1 MSVKDLSVLT
11 LNCWGLYLVAKQR
24 KIRLRAIADALSNEN
39 HDIITLQE
47 IWMLEDFEYLKTKVK
62 HVLPFANYYYSGALG
77 SGLAILSRF
86 PIVSTSYFRYTL
98 AGRPLKIFHGDYYV
112 GKGCA
117 SACINHPDIGIIEVF
132 TTHLHAGYGDVDEY
146 EGHRVT
152 ESWELSNLLRASAA
166 QGRQVIATGDFNSI
180 PTSYNYAL
188 LKKHAFMTD
197 AWLEVHSKRLS
208 QTGLDPGHRS
218 PLECIQHLGI
228 TCDSP
233 VNTWSK
239 HFLKQQPHS
248 KQVGDRLDYIFYRS
262 TPQLICTGSVVAMT
276 ECIPGTQMCYS
287 DHFGVQATFSL
298 NPSSTQVNYST
309 PSAIQ
314 LSNPSFTA
322 FPLSIAQAVLTLLR
336 RDQAATRKTAF
347 RLLFLFFVT
356 VFTLLSLC
364 AITVVVLPS
373 WIGPK
378 DKSQFKFVLGSLAS
392 SLVMIVSAV
401 VATICVVVGFVFGH
415 TEERALRQF
424 IEEIELLVAS
434 IQEASRSNGSFGYL
448 MTDQAGER
456 HSHDELFN
464 DFNERTRLLDGV

>member
-1 MSVKDLSVLT
+1 MSMNDLSVLT
-11 LNCWGLYLVAKQR
+11 LNCWGLYFIAKQR
-24 KIRLRAIADALSNEN
+24 KTRLRAIADALSNEN
-39 HDIITLQE
+39 HDIVTLQE
-47 IWMLEDFEYLKTKVK
+47 IWMLEDFEYLKSKVEN
-62 HVLPFANYYYSGALG
+62 VLPFSNYYYSGALG

-197 AWLEVHSKRLS
+197 AWLEAHSERLS

-218 PLECIQHLGI
+218 PHECIQHLGI

-233 VNTWSK
+233 ANTWSK

-248 KQVGDRLDYIFYRS
+248 KQVGDRLDYIFYRRTS
-262 TPQLICTGSVVAMT
+262 QITCTGSVVAMT
-276 ECIPGTQMCYS
+276 DYIPGTQMCYS
-287 DHFGVQATFSL
+287 DHFAVQATFSI
-298 NPSSTQVNYST
+298 NSQPTQVNST
-309 PSAIQ
+309 SPSAVQ
-314 LSNPSFTA
+314 LSNPSFTT

-336 RDQAATRKTAF
+336 RDQVATRKTAYRLLLLF
-347 RLLFLFFVT
+347 GVAIIMLLFLCVST
-356 VFTLLSLC
+356 V
-364 AITVVVLPS
+364 AVLPD
-373 WIGPK
+373 WIAPK
-378 DKSQFKFVLGSLAS
+378 DESQLKFLLGSLAS
-392 SLVMIVSAV
+392 SLVMIISAV
-401 VATICVVVGFVFGH
+401 IATICVVVGFVFGH

-424 IEEIELLVAS
+424 IEEIQLLVAS
-434 IQEASRSNGSFGYL
+434 IQEDSRSDTPFVHLSN
-448 MTDQAGER
+448 QASENPSR
-456 HSHDELFN
+456 ETFYN
-464 DFNERTRLLDGV
+464 EFNERTRLLDDA